1 MRDGERR
8 RLVVEPP
15 AGVPP
20 EVGLWLW
27 ALEDGR
33 HLTLEVLEG
42 ISDADVDRPGADGTT
57 IGTLLYHV
65 ALIEADWLYEEILV
79 QPFEPA
85 VAALLPHSDRV
96 AGGRLTTVTGE
107 PLAEHLRRLAA
118 VRSALR
124 ETLVGMS
131 DAELHR
137 VRELPR
143 YDVSPAWVLHHLL
156 QHEAEHRG
164 AIAALRGRP
173 PT

>member
-1 MRDGERR
+1 MRNGERR
-8 RLVVEPP
+8 RLVIEAPV
-15 AGVPP
+15 GLPP

-27 ALEDGR
+27 ALEDCR
-33 HLTLEVLEG
+33 SLTLEVLDG
-42 ISDADVDRPGADGTT
+42 VADADVDRPGAEGTS

-79 QPFEPA
+79 QPVPPA
-85 VAALLPHSDRV
+85 VEALFPRPARD
-96 AGGRLTTVTGE
+96 AEGRLTRFTGE

-118 VRSALR
+118 VRSLLR
-124 ETLVGMS
+124 ETLAGMS

-137 VRELPR
+137 VRELPS
-143 YDVSPAWVLHHLL
+143 YDVTPGWVVHHLL

-164 AIAALRGRP
+164 AIAALTGRP